1 MHKWVIRKHVSTTE
15 ELQWQLPGSLTE
27 AEIEEVLR
35 RLVATNLSPDEVIS
49 ASRPKGDDR
58 RAGLFD
64 RSGTSAPISFG
75 NNPYYTAVK
84 V

>member
-1 MHKWVIRKHVSTTE
+1 MQKWIIKRYDSATE
-15 ELQWQLPGSLTE
+15 ETQWDLPGSLTE

-35 RLVATNLSPDEVIS
+35 RLVATDLNTHEVIS

-58 RAGLFD
+58 RSAHFD
-64 RSGTSAPISFG
+64 RIGADATISFG